1 MIKFILPDETH
12 RDDVLDFYA
21 GFERRGESCVGSAG
35 HEDYAAWLRDKRNRS
50 SGENLPEG
58 CVRENFYLC
67 YEGSRLV
74 GVFSLKFELT
84 DYLLN
89 YGGHVGYAVR
99 RSERNRGVAA
109 EMLEQGLRRPEGRC
123 KEQRRVRKQD
133 VRRGGEGV
141 RQQVLDRP
149 PPEHDVIPESAR
161 KAFIV
166 SLKKLPQTR
175 GNFFAQNFNILLF
188 ST

>member
-1 MIKFILPDETH
+1 MIKFTLPDETN

-21 GFERRGESCVGSAG
+21 EFERRGESCVGSAG

-58 CVRENFYLC
+58 CVRENLYLC

-99 RSERNRGVAA
+99 RSERNRGLAA
-109 EMLEQGLRRPEGRC
+109 EMLEQGLRLARSFGLERVLAVCGEDNYAAQKVVARNSGVFENKMYDEKEKTYVSRFWIDLRP
-123 KEQRRVRKQD
+123 
-133 VRRGGEGV
+133 
-141 RQQVLDRP
+141 
-149 PPEHDVIPESAR
+149 SM
-161 KAFIV
+161 
-166 SLKKLPQTR
+166 T
-175 GNFFAQNFNILLF
+175 
-188 ST
+188 

>member
-1 MIKFILPDETH
+1 MIKFTLPDETH

-21 GFERRGESCVGSAG
+21 EFERRGESCVGSAG
-35 HEDYAAWLRDKRNRS
+35 HEDYAEWLRDKRNRS

-84 DYLLN
+84 EYMLN

-99 RSERNRGVAA
+99 RSERNRGLAA
-109 EMLEQGLRRPEGRC
+109 EMLEQGLCLARSFGLERVLAVCGEDNYAAQKVVARNSGVFENKMYDEEEKAYVNRFWIDLRP
-123 KEQRRVRKQD
+123 
-133 VRRGGEGV
+133 
-141 RQQVLDRP
+141 
-149 PPEHDVIPESAR
+149 SM
-161 KAFIV
+161 
-166 SLKKLPQTR
+166 T
-175 GNFFAQNFNILLF
+175 
-188 ST
+188 

>member
-1 MIKFILPDETH
+1 MIKFTLPDETN

-21 GFERRGESCVGSAG
+21 EFERRGESCVGSAG

-99 RSERNRGVAA
+99 RSERNRGIAA
-109 EMLEQGLRRPEGRC
+109 EMLEQGLRLARSFGLEHVLAVCGEDNCAAQKVVARNSGVFENKMYDEKEKAYVSRFWIDLRP
-123 KEQRRVRKQD
+123 
-133 VRRGGEGV
+133 
-141 RQQVLDRP
+141 
-149 PPEHDVIPESAR
+149 SM
-161 KAFIV
+161 
-166 SLKKLPQTR
+166 T
-175 GNFFAQNFNILLF
+175 
-188 ST
+188 

>member
-1 MIKFILPDETH
+1 MIKFTLPDETN

-21 GFERRGESCVGSAG
+21 EFERRGESCVGSAG

-84 DYLLN
+84 EYMLN

-99 RSERNRGVAA
+99 RSERNRGLAA
-109 EMLEQGLRRPEGRC
+109 EMLEQGLRLARSFGLE
-123 KEQRRVRKQD
+123 RVLA
-133 VRRGGEGV
+133 VCGE
-141 RQQVLDRP
+141 D
-149 PPEHDVIPESAR
+149 
-161 KAFIV
+161 
-166 SLKKLPQTR
+166 
-175 GNFFAQNFNILLF
+175 N
-188 ST
+188 

>member
-1 MIKFILPDETH
+1 MIKFTLPDETN

-21 GFERRGESCVGSAG
+21 EFERRGESCVGSAG

-84 DYLLN
+84 
-89 YGGHVGYAVR
+89 
-99 RSERNRGVAA
+99 E
-109 EMLEQGLRRPEGRC
+109 LRRA
-123 KEQRRVRKQD
+123 RRLR
-133 VRRGGEGV
+133 
-141 RQQVLDRP
+141 
-149 PPEHDVIPESAR
+149 R
-161 KAFIV
+161 KA
-166 SLKKLPQTR
+166 LR
-175 GNFFAQNFNILLF
+175 A
-188 ST
+188 

>member
-1 MIKFILPDETH
+1 MIKFILPDETN

-21 GFERRGESCVGSAG
+21 EFERRGESCVGSAG

-74 GVFSLKFELT
+74 GIFSLKFELT

-99 RSERNRGVAA
+99 RSERNRGLAA
-109 EMLEQGLRRPEGRC
+109 EMLGQGLRLARSFGLERVLAVCSEDNYAAQKVVARNSGVFENKMYDE
-123 KEQRRVRKQD
+123 KE
-133 VRRGGEGV
+133 
-141 RQQVLDRP
+141 
-149 PPEHDVIPESAR
+149 
-161 KAFIV
+161 KAYVNRFWIDLRT
-166 SLKKLPQTR
+166 SMT
-175 GNFFAQNFNILLF
+175 
-188 ST
+188 